1 MDIRPIL
8 ILALLFFSFKSEIY
22 DFTKPIIEA
31 KIVSVEI
38 VKPEQTFLDFSK
50 DLSGKI
56 TNNDDAIKLAVYY
69 DEYAS
74 EILKYKNPS
83 INDLLL
89 ITTDSTKQLKFDEIT
104 KKYPFLKDY
113 IIKVFS
119 LYSTVNDRKL
129 SSEDLIDISNYFKGI
144 AWNILNKSK

>member
-1 MDIRPIL
+1 MDIRPVL
-8 ILALLFFSFKSEIY
+8 ILALLLFSFKTEFFSF
-22 DFTKPIIEA
+22 TKAFVET

-38 VKPEQTFLDFSK
+38 VKPDQTYLDFSK
-50 DLSGKI
+50 DLSGKV
-56 TNNDDAIKLAVYY
+56 TNNEDAIKLAIYY

-74 EILKYKNPS
+74 EILKYNNPS
-83 INDLLL
+83 INQLLL

-104 KKYPFLKDY
+104 KKYPFLKEY

-119 LYSTVNDRKL
+119 LYSEVNDRKL
-129 SSEDLIDISNYFKGI
+129 SREDLIEVSSYFKGI